1 MISIISALA
10 EFGYVQRNTDERMT
24 MTQTQ
29 SRGPRRLL
37 VLGVVAIALAGGAYS
52 WSQRGAFAQMMQ
64 HGAGHG
70 TGMGHMHGA
79 DGTGHDEVNM
89 PGLKGEDAT
98 QAESADLAMMFRNFQ
113 TLSRKV
119 EELPNGI
126 RTVTTSSDEAVRDA
140 LIAHVSGMLYR
151 VEAGRDPKI
160 VIQSPT
166 LDIFFERRDRLKTEY
181 EITDEGI
188 IVTQTSDDPEL
199 VAAMHKH
206 AAEVSAMA
214 ERGMQAVHE
223 MMMQRASN

>member
-1 MISIISALA
+1 
-10 EFGYVQRNTDERMT
+10 
-24 MTQTQ
+24 MTQKP
-29 SRGPRRLL
+29 SRGPRRLIL
-37 VLGVVAIALAGGAYS
+37 LGAAAIILAGGAYA
-52 WSQRGAFAQMMQ
+52 WSQHGAFAQMMQ
-64 HGAGHG
+64 HGAGHEA
-70 TGMGHMHGA
+70 GMGHMHGA

-98 QAESADLAMMFRNFQ
+98 EAESADLATMFRNFS
-113 TLSRKV
+113 TLSRTV

-126 RTVTTSSDEAVRDA
+126 RTVTTSSDEAVREA

-160 VIQSPT
+160 FIQSPT

-188 IVTQTSDDPEL
+188 IVTQTSDDPDL

>member
-1 MISIISALA
+1 
-10 EFGYVQRNTDERMT
+10 
-24 MTQTQ
+24 MTQKP
-29 SRGPRRLL
+29 SRGPRRLIL
-37 VLGVVAIALAGGAYS
+37 LGAAAIILTGGAYA
-52 WSQRGAFAQMMQ
+52 WSQHGAFAQMMQ
-64 HGAGHG
+64 HGAGHEAG
-70 TGMGHMHGA
+70 TGHMHGA

-98 QAESADLAMMFRNFQ
+98 EAESADLATMFRNFS
-113 TLSRKV
+113 TLSRTV

-126 RTVTTSSDEAVRDA
+126 RTVTTSSDETVREA

-160 VIQSPT
+160 FIQSPT

-188 IVTQTSDDPEL
+188 IVTQTSDDPDL